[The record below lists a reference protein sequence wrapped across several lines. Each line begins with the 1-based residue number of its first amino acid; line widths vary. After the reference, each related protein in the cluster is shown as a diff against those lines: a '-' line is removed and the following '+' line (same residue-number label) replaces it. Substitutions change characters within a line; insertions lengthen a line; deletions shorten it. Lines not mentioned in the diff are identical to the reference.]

1 MLQTILERE
10 LASGFASLPGTQI
23 RGKLP
28 VPGALINQALK
39 EALAQKSGPVKG
51 VMVALLE
58 DNKAIAVVALD
69 QFLLPKQLELPFTIQ
84 SIVARNGKL
93 IATIQLEPPGGLVG
107 ILIPLL
113 AGLVPGVTA
122 SGTTL
127 SIDLGAQLQEKSGHD
142 FAPLIQ
148 SLELSTR
155 RGFLDIAFSLRVPE
169 ENNERAS

>member
-1 MLQTILERE
+1 MLQKILERE

-39 EALAQKSGPVKG
+39 EALSKKNGPVKG

-69 QFLLPKQLELPFTIQ
+69 QFLLPKTLELPFTIEQ
-84 SIVARNGKL
+84 TVARNGKL

-113 AGLVPGVTA
+113 AGLMPGVTA
-122 SGTTL
+122 QGTTL
-127 SIDLGAQLQEKSGHD
+127 SIDLGAQLKEKSGHD
-142 FAPLIQ
+142 FAHLIDR
-148 SLELSTR
+148 LELSTR
-155 RGFLDIAFSLRVPE
+155 RGFLDIVFSLRVPE
-169 ENNERAS
+169 EAP